1 MLLQGGWG
9 DDATDPLV
17 APLNPHF
24 SPDSCT
30 EYSTATQ
37 RNLAR
42 LDEDRIDYDLLEELV
57 AFIDAEHEE
66 GAILVFLPGTPGGF
80 CLTLQSSSLL
90 S

>member
-1 MLLQGGWG
+1 MALLLQGGWG

-24 SPDSCT
+24 SPDDYA

-42 LDEDRIDYDLLEELV
+42 MDEDKIDYDLLEELV

-66 GAILVFLPGTPGGF
+66 GAILVFLPGTLGVL
-80 CLTLQSSSLL
+80 CDLAE
-90 S
+90 